1 MLISDAYKTANAQ
14 LHEAMPY
21 YGSWGGR
28 HADQVRALM
37 SRTDSKTVLDYG
49 AGKGSLAGAMPDV
62 PVRNYDPVT
71 FPEEPEPAD
80 FIACLDVLEHVEPE
94 CLEAVLAHMKSKMLK
109 AGFMTIATRPATKT
123 LPDGRNAHLIIEEA
137 EWWLPKLHAHFGQ
150 VEVLAVSPDFELSVY
165 VEA

>member
-1 MLISDAYKTANAQ
+1 MLISDSYKTANAQ
-14 LHEAMPY
+14 LHEAMPH

-28 HADQVRALM
+28 HADQVRVLM
-37 SRTDSKTVLDYG
+37 SRTDSKTLLDYG
-49 AGKGSLAGAMPDV
+49 AGKGSLAAAIPDV

-71 FPEEPEPAD
+71 FPEEPAPAD

-109 AGFMTIATRPATKT
+109 AGFLTIATRPATKT
-123 LPDGRNAHLIIEEA
+123 LPDGRNAHLIIEAA
-137 EWWLPKLHAHFGQ
+137 EWWLPKLHARFQH